1 MKLKCFKLLLMTLS
15 RRRAVAAISPALVL
29 LALLLYEVRVPYV
42 LAQSTN
48 DAPAPVNAPPSS
60 LDLTPEKVSHL
71 KTAVAEHDYIAA
83 EKLLLDGI
91 ELDPHSPRAAPLLA
105 YLGTV
110 YFLNHDYLNA
120 AIAWK
125 KSDAIRPLASEL
137 QFSLAMAYI
146 QISHRDWARPVIE
159 SLFAH
164 DPKNAL
170 YPYWLGRLDYDAQ
183 HYSEATNHFQQAI
196 TLNPTM
202 ARAYDN
208 LGLCYFYQN
217 ETGLAVKS
225 FNRAIE
231 LDRNSQHPS
240 AWPYLNLAVAVQFMG
255 HAEEAEIDLRQA
267 LRLDPQL
274 APAHYRLGNV
284 LQELGQLDAAVQEQ
298 LAAVRL
304 DEKYAEPHVA
314 LAHIYNQQGRKAAAQ
329 EEVKIYLR
337 LHASANDRDRQP
349 PASNP

>member
-1 MKLKCFKLLLMTLS
+1 
-15 RRRAVAAISPALVL
+15 
-29 LALLLYEVRVPYV
+29 

-48 DAPAPVNAPPSS
+48 DAPAPVTAPPS
-60 LDLTPEKVSHL
+60 LPDLTPEKVSHL
-71 KTAVAEHDYIAA
+71 KTAVAEHDYLAA
-83 EKLLLDGI
+83 EKLLLNEI
-91 ELDPHSPRAAPLLA
+91 EQDPHSSRAAPMLA
-105 YLGTV
+105 YLGSV

-125 KSDAIRPLASEL
+125 KSEAIRPLASGL

-146 QISHRDWARPVIE
+146 QISHPDWARTVLE
-159 SLFAH
+159 SLSAH
-164 DPKNAL
+164 DTKNAL

-183 HYSEATNHFQQAI
+183 HYPEATRHFQQAI
-196 TLNPTM
+196 TLDPTM

-208 LGLCYFYQN
+208 LGLCYSYQN
-217 ETGLAVKS
+217 QTAPAVEN

-231 LDRNSQHPS
+231 LDGNSQHPS
-240 AWPYLNLAVAVQFMG
+240 AWPYLNLAVTLQFVG
-255 HAEEAEIDLRQA
+255 RTQEAETDLREA

-274 APAHYRLGNV
+274 AAAHYRLGNV

-304 DEKYAEPHVA
+304 DDKYAEPHVA
-314 LAHIYNQQGRKAAAQ
+314 LAHIYNQQGRRAAAQ

-337 LHASANDRDRQP
+337 LHAGANDRDRQST
-349 PASNP
+349 SNP